1 VIRSMLAPLLDG
13 RQGWSRAMIAYPPQR
28 VLDIPP
34 GGQTAA
40 LLGVAA
46 AVARSIIARVEGA
59 REGSSLL
66 TSGRHTLRI
75 QVRLQSAGCC
85 LTAVGGIMGLAH

>member
-13 RQGWSRAMIAYPPQR
+13 RQGWSRAMIAYPPSVSSTSR
-28 VLDIPP
+28 R

-46 AVARSIIARVEGA
+46 AMARSIIARVEGT